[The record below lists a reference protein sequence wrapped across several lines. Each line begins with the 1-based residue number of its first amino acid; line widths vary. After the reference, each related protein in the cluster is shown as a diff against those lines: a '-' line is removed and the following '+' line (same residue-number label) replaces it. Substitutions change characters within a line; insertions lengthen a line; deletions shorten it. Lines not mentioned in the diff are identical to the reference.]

1 MSQWKKDKQGRFLGS
16 VGDGKSRVP
25 TPNSTPSSVPHP
37 AEANP
42 PVVAPH
48 YDSLVQRVRAA
59 VPREESEPFAYL
71 AAAEA
76 QVDTCAQEW
85 ESTREWAYPGVG
97 DLDAEEQLQRSY
109 ERLALAKENLHRA
122 RLLAAQTPEGQRM
135 LEDQMTAWSK
145 QGEQQ
150 DKDHEGALK
159 YLVRAQEIN
168 DVLTEARRQREV
180 EQEFQRIIK
189 EARQPLGGQ

>member
-1 MSQWKKDKQGRFLGS
+1 MSQWKKDNQGRFTGS
-16 VGDGKSRVP
+16 IGDGKNRVP
-25 TPNSTPSSVPHP
+25 TPNSTPGSVPHP
-37 AEANP
+37 TDTSPSVA
-42 PVVAPH
+42 APH

-59 VPREESEPFAYL
+59 IPQRESEPFAYL

-76 QVDTCAQEW
+76 EVDLYAQEW

-97 DLDAEEQLQRSY
+97 DLDAEEELQRSY

-122 RLLAAQTPEGQRM
+122 RLLAAQTPEGQRL
-135 LEDQMTAWSK
+135 LEDQMTEWNR

-150 DKDHEGALK
+150 ERDQEGALR
-159 YLVRAQEIN
+159 YLVRAQEIS
-168 DVLTEARRQREV
+168 DVLVEAHRQRAV
-180 EQEFQRIIK
+180 EEEFQRIIK